1 MTDTLVSCQALLA
14 PILVFVSGM
23 VVLLL
28 DLRGRASQAG
38 KALAGYA
45 YFGLGAAALA
55 CVPSLQAAA
64 AAGVKQIPVE
74 LTNLRYFGQGVTVDG
89 FGSMLMLVLC
99 VVAALVIAMS
109 GSYLADKKLPR
120 GEFYALILFASAG
133 AMLMCSAMDWVN
145 LFVGLE
151 VLSVSLYILAGL
163 ARREIRSEEAAVK
176 YFLLGAFASGFLLY
190 GITLVYG
197 SVGMAVKTAGIT
209 TSAPSFTNLMVM
221 AEVLRETVHTN
232 HSLATSPLFMMGIGL
247 ILVGLG
253 FKASLVPFH
262 AYAPDVYEG
271 APAPVAA
278 FMSAVTKIGAFAALI
293 RLVEPLGNIGHNGQL
308 IQGVLWGVA
317 FATMLVGNVL
327 AVRQNNLKRMLA
339 FSSVAHAG
347 YLLVGVLAGLLPGR
361 TSGNIASDAV
371 AFYLLAYALMNVGAF
386 ALIVWLGSD
395 EGAEFA
401 DIRRFAGL
409 AKRNPMAAA
418 TMTVFMLSLSGIPL
432 TAGFLGKLYLF
443 FAATQ
448 AQQYGL
454 AVTGLVLSSI
464 GLVYY
469 LNLVYRMYFCEPV
482 DDRNP
487 EVRAGGAKTV
497 AVLCAV
503 ATLVLGIVPS
513 GILGPVD
520 AAPTGQLSIKLTPEQ
535 LKDSS
540 RMKRP
545 GPPAPAAGGAPTATD
560 Q

>member
-14 PILVFVSGM
+14 PIVVFVCGM

-28 DLRGRASQAG
+28 DLRGRAAQAT

-45 YFGLGAAALA
+45 YFGLAAAAFSCL
-55 CVPSLQAAA
+55 PDLQAAA
-64 AAGVKQIPVE
+64 GASVKQVPIE
-74 LTNLRYFGQGVTVDG
+74 LSQHRYFGQGLMVDG
-89 FGSMLMLVLC
+89 FGSMLTVVLC
-99 VVAALVIAMS
+99 LVAALVIGMS

-133 AMLMCSAMDWVN
+133 AMLMCSAIDWVN

-151 VLSVSLYILAGL
+151 VLSVSLYILAGF
-163 ARREIRSEEAAVK
+163 ARRELGSEEAAVK

-209 TSAPSFTNLMVM
+209 TSAPSYTNLMVM
-221 AEVLRETVHTN
+221 AEVLRETVNTD

-262 AYAPDVYEG
+262 AYAPDVYQG

-278 FMSAVTKIGAFAALI
+278 FMSAVTKIGAFAALM
-293 RLVEPLGNIGHNGQL
+293 RLVEPLGTIGPNGQL

-317 FATMLVGNVL
+317 LATMLVGNIL
-327 AVRQNNLKRMLA
+327 AVRQTNLKRMLA

-347 YLLVGVLAGLLPGR
+347 YLLVGVLAGLLPGK
-361 TSGNIASDAV
+361 TGGSIASDAV
-371 AFYLLAYALMNVGAF
+371 AFYLLAYALTNVGAF
-386 ALIVWLGSD
+386 ALTVWLGSE

-409 AKRNPMAAA
+409 AKRNPVAAA
-418 TMTVFMLSLSGIPL
+418 VMTVFMLSLAGIPL
-432 TAGFLGKLYLF
+432 TAGFLGKFYLF

-448 AQQYGL
+448 AQQTGL
-454 AVTGLVLSSI
+454 AVTGLVVSAI

-503 ATLVLGIVPS
+503 AILVLGVVPS
-513 GILGPVD
+513 GILGPVSASD
-520 AAPTGQLSIKLTPEQ
+520 ANQSYLRGSESEAPVSQPSVRQ
-535 LKDSS
+535 
-540 RMKRP
+540 P
-545 GPPAPAAGGAPTATD
+545 GAQSA

>member
-14 PILVFVSGM
+14 PIVVFVCGM

-28 DLRGRASQAG
+28 DLRGRAAQAT

-45 YFGLGAAALA
+45 YFGLAAAAVSCL
-55 CVPSLQAAA
+55 PDLQAAA
-64 AAGVKQIPVE
+64 GASVKQVPIE
-74 LTNLRYFGQGVTVDG
+74 LSQHRYFGGGLMVDG
-89 FGSMLMLVLC
+89 FGSMLTLVLC
-99 VVAALVIAMS
+99 LIAALVIGMS
-109 GSYLADKKLPR
+109 GSYLAEKKLPR
-120 GEFYALILFASAG
+120 GEFYALILFSSAG
-133 AMLMCSAMDWVN
+133 AMLMCSAIDWVN

-151 VLSVSLYILAGL
+151 VLSVSLYILAGF

-209 TSAPSFTNLMVM
+209 TSASSYTNLMVM

-232 HSLATSPLFMMGIGL
+232 HSLATSPLFLMGIGL

-278 FMSAVTKIGAFAALI
+278 FMSAVTKIGAFAALM
-293 RLVEPLGNIGHNGQL
+293 RLVEPLGTIGPNGQL

-317 FATMLVGNVL
+317 LATMLVGNIL
-327 AVRQNNLKRMLA
+327 AVRQTNLKRMLA

-347 YLLVGVLAGLLPGR
+347 YLLVGVLAGLLPGK
-361 TSGNIASDAV
+361 TGGSIASDAV
-371 AFYLLAYALMNVGAF
+371 AFYLLAYALTNVGAF
-386 ALIVWLGSD
+386 ALTVWLGSD
-395 EGAEFA
+395 EGTEFA

-409 AKRNPMAAA
+409 AKRNPVAAA
-418 TMTVFMLSLSGIPL
+418 VMTVFMLSLAGIPL

-448 AQQYGL
+448 AQQTGL
-454 AVTGLVLSSI
+454 AVTGLVVSAI

-503 ATLVLGIVPS
+503 AILVLGVIPS
-513 GILGPVD
+513 GILGPVSAAD
-520 AAPTGQLSIKLTPEQ
+520 ANQSYLRGPESEAPVSQPSVRQ
-535 LKDSS
+535 
-540 RMKRP
+540 P
-545 GPPAPAAGGAPTATD
+545 GAQSA